1 MQKWV
6 RPVGRL
12 LAVVA
17 LLALTQLPGD
27 SVVGGV
33 AGRDFARCIHSCNA
47 VKTACNNQCSADCSA
62 LYPGTPNKT
71 LRNACID
78 ACRATCLANDDECK
92 LMCQAVKNPPTTEAP

>member
-6 RPVGRL
+6 RPVGKL

-33 AGRDFARCIHSCNA
+33 AGRAFSRCIHSCNA
-47 VKTACNNQCSADCSA
+47 VKNQCNFQCSEDCKA
-62 LYPGTPNKT
+62 LYNTKQE
-71 LRNACID
+71 RDACIS
-78 ACRATCLANDDECK
+78 ACRATCLSNDDECK